1 MAGYSEP
8 ETFNSQ
14 GLVRKEDSL
23 NSSHAN
29 LYSQPGSDSSLD
41 SSVEKIIPR
50 LFLAVSNGLHP
61 ALSTGM
67 FQIDS
72 SKQLDHILANILC
85 HGVKTGQVD
94 MSLLLARQFHSHKHY
109 TMALVNSMNIVLV
122 TQARLDIGK
131 LASLLSCLYNELGS
145 AKDCLTPTCIQG

>member
-23 NSSHAN
+23 NSSQAN
-29 LYSQPGSDSSLD
+29 VFSQQGSDSSLD

-72 SKQLDHILANILC
+72 SKQLDQILTNILC
-85 HGVKTGQVD
+85 HGVKIGQVD

-109 TMALVNSMNIVLV
+109 TMALVSSMNIVLV

-131 LASLLSCLYNELGS
+131 LASLLSCLYYTMN
-145 AKDCLTPTCIQG
+145 